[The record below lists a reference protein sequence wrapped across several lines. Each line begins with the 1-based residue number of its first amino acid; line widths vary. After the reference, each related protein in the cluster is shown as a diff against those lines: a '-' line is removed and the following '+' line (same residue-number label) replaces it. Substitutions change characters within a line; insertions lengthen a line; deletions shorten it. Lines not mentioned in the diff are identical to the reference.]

1 MDIRFGDWILVGLQG
16 KRGNTLWV
24 DVYISPTSKSFWSS
38 SPSRVIRESKPLN
51 PKSKLSSTTLVQQ
64 LLTQAP
70 FIPKMTPCS
79 SNCSCGACAV
89 LLQRLCFSQQEMNGG
104 REPKALMISLMILE
118 QRCSVGLLAHSV
130 GTDGQHLR

>member
-38 SPSRVIRESKPLN
+38 SPQQSHPRIQTSK
-51 PKSKLSSTTLVQQ
+51 SQFQ
-64 LLTQAP
+64 LLLRC
-70 FIPKMTPCS
+70 F
-79 SNCSCGACAV
+79 V

-104 REPKALMISLMILE
+104 REPKALMISLMILTQSE
-118 QRCSVGLLAHSV
+118 RMANIFANGLGGDCRQYFILF
-130 GTDGQHLR
+130 